1 MSIRILRRFLTTA
14 ASDSKSTPNL
24 SVPHSGRPGIRYLR
38 KCASELFWY
47 TGAVSPFVF
56 LYNHYANT
64 RPRLKDMKREFLKDM
79 EREFLKDML
88 KDMNSADDDEEALRH
103 AWGLLREFQAKFEED
118 LKE

>member
-38 KCASELFWY
+38 KCASELFW
-47 TGAVSPFVF
+47 T
-56 LYNHYANT
+56 
-64 RPRLKDMKREFLKDM
+64 MKREDM

-103 AWGLLREFQAKFEED
+103 AWLVCRNVIGSDNETCATLSLVKRVH
-118 LKE
+118 